1 MQYGTKTLFQYS
13 LLHIQPLMKT
23 FLIKA
28 LCTLDLTSITIYLEQ
43 ESPQPLK
50 FQLQIYFIATH
61 YLRYSFSKNSH
72 QHRISRETHHTSP
85 RAQIKGPSPNKN
97 PSKSQHPR
105 INSLFVHPRC
115 HRLNCHVGILVA
127 VSSLSLAHS
136 PTENYPLLSAFG
148 GLEITSC
155 SIQSSDIAHHHVA
168 IGAIALVSS
177 SLYTS
182 TLRGLAH
189 KLRTTSP
196 THSRNDTST

>member
-72 QHRISRETHHTSP
+72 QHRISTETHHTSP
-85 RAQIKGPSPNKN
+85 RAQIKGLYLIKPQQKSTPQDKFLICSPQVPQAKL
-97 PSKSQHPR
+97 S
-105 INSLFVHPRC
+105 
-115 HRLNCHVGILVA
+115 VGILVA
-127 VSSLSLAHS
+127 VSSLSLGHS

-148 GLEITSC
+148 GLEITSY
-155 SIQSSDIAHHHVA
+155 SIQSSRY
-168 IGAIALVSS
+168 SS
-177 SLYTS
+177 PPCCYRSYCFSFKQPLHLYLTWPC
-182 TLRGLAH
+182 T
-189 KLRTTSP
+189 
-196 THSRNDTST
+196 